1 MSEVTARP
9 EICLNMIVRNEA
21 HIVHEVLEVVAPYI
35 TSWVI
40 VDTGSDDGTPDVIRS
55 RMANL
60 GIPGELHERPWRNFG
75 HNRSEALTLAQGHGD
90 YIWVMDAD
98 DTVVGTP
105 DFGGLSADV
114 YNLRYGQG
122 AGFMYWRRQ
131 LFRDGLRWRYEG
143 VVHEYAVCDDP
154 FVEER
159 LDGEYYIDSR
169 RLGARNLDPQ
179 KYARDRDLL
188 LAEVERNPDD
198 GRSVF
203 YLAQSYFD
211 LCDFVNA
218 REWYARRVDMGGW
231 DEEVYC
237 AMFRVAESMAQ
248 LGAPWPDVQDA
259 YLRAWEFR
267 PTRAEPLHAIAYRYR
282 TDQRYRLGHLF
293 AERAAEI
300 PLPEED
306 TLFVGADVYAWRA
319 VDEQSVC
326 ASWTGKHMEAFM
338 LCRHLLAGRDIPDD
352 DRKRIAGNRDCSAPA
367 VIEAALSYPEVL
379 AKSLIAGPRNS
390 EVTVS
395 LVAGPDRGATE
406 QMLNSFLR
414 SCVDVP
420 RVGRFLVVNAGLSAE
435 DRATL
440 LERYRF
446 LEFRHSAPGDGPG
459 AQLAQVRGEIEGRFW
474 LHLGEGWQFFAPE
487 RFISRLTGVLE
498 AEPEV
503 FQVAINFGDAVKLT
517 GVSAAENA
525 VRRAAD
531 AGRYVLA
538 DVVASGPA
546 MFETARVDRAG
557 GIDGTDR
564 DPIAELGRRAA
575 AAGLRTAS
583 LDEVLCIAGV

>member
-21 HIVHEVLEVVAPYI
+21 HIVHELLEVVAPYI

-55 RMANL
+55 HMANL

-122 AGFMYWRRQ
+122 AGFMYWRRH

-211 LCDFVNA
+211 LGDFVFSD
-218 REWYARRVDMGGW
+218 RHQIPVDGAIQRL
-231 DEEVYC
+231 EE
-237 AMFRVAESMAQ
+237 
-248 LGAPWPDVQDA
+248 
-259 YLRAWEFR
+259 R
-267 PTRAEPLHAIAYRYR
+267 PPVH
-282 TDQRYRLGHLF
+282 H
-293 AERAAEI
+293 
-300 PLPEED
+300 
-306 TLFVGADVYAWRA
+306 
-319 VDEQSVC
+319 
-326 ASWTGKHMEAFM
+326 H
-338 LCRHLLAGRDIPDD
+338 
-352 DRKRIAGNRDCSAPA
+352 
-367 VIEAALSYPEVL
+367 
-379 AKSLIAGPRNS
+379 
-390 EVTVS
+390 
-395 LVAGPDRGATE
+395 
-406 QMLNSFLR
+406 
-414 SCVDVP
+414 
-420 RVGRFLVVNAGLSAE
+420 
-435 DRATL
+435 
-440 LERYRF
+440 
-446 LEFRHSAPGDGPG
+446 
-459 AQLAQVRGEIEGRFW
+459 
-474 LHLGEGWQFFAPE
+474 
-487 RFISRLTGVLE
+487 
-498 AEPEV
+498 
-503 FQVAINFGDAVKLT
+503 
-517 GVSAAENA
+517 
-525 VRRAAD
+525 
-531 AGRYVLA
+531 
-538 DVVASGPA
+538 
-546 MFETARVDRAG
+546 
-557 GIDGTDR
+557 
-564 DPIAELGRRAA
+564 
-575 AAGLRTAS
+575 
-583 LDEVLCIAGV
+583 

>member
-1 MSEVTARP
+1 
-9 EICLNMIVRNEA
+9 
-21 HIVHEVLEVVAPYI
+21 
-35 TSWVI
+35 
-40 VDTGSDDGTPDVIRS
+40 
-55 RMANL
+55 
-60 GIPGELHERPWRNFG
+60 
-75 HNRSEALTLAQGHGD
+75 
-90 YIWVMDAD
+90 
-98 DTVVGTP
+98 
-105 DFGGLSADV
+105 
-114 YNLRYGQG
+114 
-122 AGFMYWRRQ
+122 MYWRRH

-211 LCDFVNA
+211 LGDFVNA

-237 AMFRVAESMAQ
+237 AMFRVAESMSQ

-326 ASWTGKHMEAFM
+326 ASWIAKHMEAFM
-338 LCRHLLAGRDIPDD
+338 LCRRLLAGRGAHQM
-352 DRKRIAGNRDCSAPA
+352 RKGLRGTATVRRRRID
-367 VIEAALSYPEVL
+367 AALSYPDVL
-379 AKSLIAGPRNS
+379 AKSLIAGPR
-390 EVTVS
+390 
-395 LVAGPDRGATE
+395 DRRSPSAWSPGRIAVPLE
-406 QMLNSFLR
+406 QMLAR
-414 SCVDVP
+414 SCAP
-420 RVGRFLVVNAGLSAE
+420 ASTCRPGRSLPVVNAGLSAE

-440 LERYRF
+440 LESVTASSN
-446 LEFRHSAPGDGPG
+446 SAIPRPGTGP
-459 AQLAQVRGEIEGRFW
+459 
-474 LHLGEGWQFFAPE
+474 APS
-487 RFISRLTGVLE
+487 SR
-498 AEPEV
+498 
-503 FQVAINFGDAVKLT
+503 K
-517 GVSAAENA
+517 SA
-525 VRRAAD
+525 VRSRT
-531 AGRYVLA
+531 VLA
-538 DVVASGPA
+538 AS
-546 MFETARVDRAG
+546 
-557 GIDGTDR
+557 
-564 DPIAELGRRAA
+564 RRGLAV
-575 AAGLRTAS
+575 LRTRAFHQ
-583 LDEVLCIAGV
+583 AA